1 MVVRCGRKA
10 QRVTAFGWAVAF
22 VVVLAAC
29 GSPDYHYVKNTSD
42 QTFVRVP
49 RDWTLF
55 DEDQL
60 LDVSDESPEAKAQFK
75 QLSWSVAF
83 DAAPKPSLDH
93 VLSDAGHPTGLVQ
106 VRTLLPEQR
115 DSFSLSDLRT
125 LLLPFDPLS
134 EESQGDV
141 EVIEAREVRQP
152 GGLHGSELLINLE
165 TDEGERV
172 KWRQV
177 ALVDSGFRKVHLL
190 AVSCSTDCY
199 ARNEE
204 VIDRVIT
211 SWRVKER

>member
-1 MVVRCGRKA
+1 MTALSGVVA
-10 QRVTAFGWAVAF
+10 LAIVVAG
-22 VVVLAAC
+22 C
-29 GSPDYHYVKNTSD
+29 GSPKYHYVKNTSD

-49 RDWTLF
+49 RDWTLY

-60 LDVSDESPEAKAQFK
+60 LRVSDESPEAKAQFK

-125 LLLPFDPLS
+125 LLLPFDPLA
-134 EESQGDV
+134 EDAQQAGDV
-141 EVIEAREVRQP
+141 EVLDVREVRRP
-152 GGLHGSELLINLE
+152 GGLHGSELLVNLK
-165 TDEGERV
+165 TDDGELV

-177 ALVDSGFRKVHLL
+177 ALVDSGVRKVHLL
-190 AVSCSTDCY
+190 AISCNNECY
-199 ARNEE
+199 DKNEK
-204 VIDRVIT
+204 VIDQVVT
-211 SWRVKER
+211 SWKVKER

>member
-1 MVVRCGRKA
+1 MPTLAG
-10 QRVTAFGWAVAF
+10 AVCLAI
-22 VVVLAAC
+22 VLAAC
-29 GSPDYHYVKNTSD
+29 GSPKYHYVKSTSD
-42 QTFVRVP
+42 HTFVRVP
-49 RDWTLF
+49 RKWTLY

-60 LDVSDESPEAKAQFK
+60 LRVSDESPEAKAQFK

-125 LLLPFDPLS
+125 LLLPFDPLA
-134 EESQGDV
+134 EEAQQQGEV
-141 EVIEAREVRQP
+141 EVIDIHEVHRP
-152 GGLHGSELLINLE
+152 GGLHGSELLINLKA
-165 TDEGERV
+165 DSGELV

-177 ALVDSGFRKVHLL
+177 ALVDSGVRKVHVL

-199 ARNEE
+199 KRNEK
-204 VIDRVIT
+204 VIDQVVT
-211 SWRVKER
+211 SWIVKER